1 MFLRVLGQTG
11 RRVNLALTPFCV
23 ATVGVFC
30 NQSAFTMR
38 VGAGL
43 ARGKFALLVRSG
55 SASWTLDGE
64 CLFEAEF
71 LFHRGLFIRT
81 IMLQRPSAGTVN
93 FGQFFGISGTPV
105 APVRPDTR
113 E

>member
-1 MFLRVLGQTG
+1 
-11 RRVNLALTPFCV
+11 
-23 ATVGVFC
+23 
-30 NQSAFTMR
+30 
-38 VGAGL
+38 
-43 ARGKFALLVRSG
+43 
-55 SASWTLDGE
+55 LDGE

-81 IMLQRPSAGTVN
+81 IMLQRPSAGMVN

-105 APVRPDTR
+105 AAVRPDTR